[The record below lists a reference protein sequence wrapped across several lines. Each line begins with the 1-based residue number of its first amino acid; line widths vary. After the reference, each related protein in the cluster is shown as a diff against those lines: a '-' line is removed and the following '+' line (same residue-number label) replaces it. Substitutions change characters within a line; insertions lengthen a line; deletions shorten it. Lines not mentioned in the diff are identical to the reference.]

1 MQFLI
6 LAHDA
11 KDSDAPERRMNNRD
25 AHLAVIARYKAQGH
39 MKMGAAI
46 LDEAGKMIGSCIIA
60 DFPSRTELDA
70 WLAEEPYI
78 AGKVWENIQISNCR
92 IAPSF
97 VQP

>member
-6 LAHDA
+6 LAYDA
-11 KDSDAPERRMNNRD
+11 KDSEAPKRRLEARQ
-25 AHLAVIARYKAQGH
+25 AHLDLIARYKASGN

-46 LDEAGKMIGSCIIA
+46 LDEAGNMAGSCIIA
-60 DFPSRTELDA
+60 DFPSRAELDA

-78 AGKVWENIQISNCR
+78 AQKVWGEVTVQGCK

-97 VQP
+97 A